1 MPVIMF
7 TRSQRDADIYLCY
20 RLGANAYIVKP
31 DDFERL
37 QEVVRLAA
45 SFWLHTNVRSPVC

>member
-1 MPVIMF
+1 MF
-7 TRSQRDADIYLCY
+7 TRSQRDADIYLSY